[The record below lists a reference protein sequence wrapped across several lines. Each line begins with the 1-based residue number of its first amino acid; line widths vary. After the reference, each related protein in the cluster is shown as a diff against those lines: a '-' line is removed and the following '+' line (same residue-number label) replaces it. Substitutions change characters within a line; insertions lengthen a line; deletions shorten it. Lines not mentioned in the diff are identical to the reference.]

1 METHL
6 ERNVSPHL
14 INPKPTL
21 EQTQAHTWANANPH
35 FGARMPTLRKAS
47 VHTSGKVRFAERRF
61 MQRGTKQSRQRL
73 TAVPSD
79 TNVCHDRQKCLSAQG
94 LTFVRT
100 RTCVCGRAF
109 FRLFVPKKRGG
120 TPRKAVRQRKLT
132 HSRDVEAGKAHI

>member
-21 EQTQAHTWANANPH
+21 EQTQAHT
-35 FGARMPTLRKAS
+35 L
-47 VHTSGKVRFAERRF
+47 GKVRFAERRF

-73 TAVPSD
+73 AAVPSD

-94 LTFVRT
+94 LAFVRT

-109 FRLFVPKKRGG
+109 FRLFVPKKGG
-120 TPRKAVRQRKLT
+120 NTPKGSKAK
-132 HSRDVEAGKAHI
+132 KAYTQQG